1 MKRILMVVL
10 LISILSLMACSNS
23 YNMDTVD
30 GKKDLVEVN
39 IQDRELLTR
48 SEDISDLVVELYGI
62 DDATTIVFNQEAYI
76 AIKMGYGQQSTEYL
90 KDTIIHQVKE
100 KDPLI
105 EEVYIST
112 DPKIFKEIDDVIFNL
127 LQGQS
132 YDRQV
137 KKINKIGEKIKK

>member
-105 EEVYIST
+105 EEDYIST